1 MKKPRDLDA
10 ELQALQQRAKA
21 LKGRRVSQF
30 GELVI
35 ATGADRLDMEILA
48 GALLAAAKADAGA
61 REGWRR
67 AGASFFQGQAR
78 AAPKSAGGGERR
90 APDGGGASP
99 G

>member
-1 MKKPRDLDA
+1 
-10 ELQALQQRAKA
+10 
-21 LKGRRVSQF
+21 V
-30 GELVI
+30 
-35 ATGADRLDMEILA
+35 LA

-78 AAPKSAGGGERR
+78 SSSKPANGGERR
-90 APDGGGASP
+90 AADGGSAAP